1 MVICAGIYF
10 MVSGSDVKLSFEM
23 TTTSPNTI
31 GTTIP
36 PQPFHHKHSTTTLQ
50 PLQPLQP
57 TFLTLPRETL
67 QLLFFSWNNQ
77 DSLSWSTGMKISGL
91 RWGRN
96 SRHPTEDMYLPLDEY
111 NKIVILC
118 LKTYSEKTNHHMEV
132 LLRKLHL

>member
-1 MVICAGIYF
+1 MVICVGIYF
-10 MVSGSDVKLSFEM
+10 MVSGSDVKLSCGRM
-23 TTTSPNTI
+23 VVTSPNTI
-31 GTTIP
+31 GTTIL

-50 PLQPLQP
+50 LLQPLQP

-67 QLLFFSWNNQ
+67 QLLSFSWNNQ

-91 RWGRN
+91 SWGRN
-96 SRHPTEDMYLPLDEY
+96 SRHPTEDMYLGEY

-118 LKTYSEKTNHHMEV
+118 LKTYCEKTNHHIEV